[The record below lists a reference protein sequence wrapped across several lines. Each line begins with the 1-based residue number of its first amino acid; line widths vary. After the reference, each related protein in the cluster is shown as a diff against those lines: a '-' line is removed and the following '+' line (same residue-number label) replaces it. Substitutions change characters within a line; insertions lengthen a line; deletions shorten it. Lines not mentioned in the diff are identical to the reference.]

1 MFNSYFIYAYN
12 DLASYLISALY
23 AKTGISYFPAVALS
37 PIISKIEPLN
47 GLINFVFFN
56 LFEPIT
62 AANILAIL
70 YLTLMFMV
78 SYKMF
83 TSLAG
88 YKLLAVIF
96 SIFSTFSV
104 YNLYRLMSFTTDLYQ
119 VFFIPLTL
127 YLLYIKKV
135 KPYYMSVFF
144 LFGFGISIYTTYMC
158 MTFTLFWYLSEL
170 FLSHKRLRQNTKYV
184 ARNILAFLF
193 PLFLVGGLVYG
204 SVVIQALPIFA
215 SKRSDKE
222 LISNM
227 KVKYRPI
234 EDFYN
239 LSFRPWY
246 FVIPP
251 QNSLFFADLSRTI
264 YSRIEDTNYYLAD
277 DFTEEEAAGSYLGWH
292 FIIGIV
298 IAYAL
303 LLKKRNLNDT
313 EVPLYTHKDLLIRL
327 AIVSVFIL
335 LISHPPVF
343 TVAGF
348 TIYTPTYLIYK
359 VLPVF
364 RTLVRFGAV
373 LYFVTLLINYI
384 LVTYLLARFSLK
396 GRVFIYGLLCLLTFI
411 LMSIKVT
418 YVNMHN
424 PPQEIKFLAEY
435 SAESYKYAVYPK
447 GDYYSIFWILNHKK
461 QLVNPVDFINS
472 STNFDANKFSK
483 ELLSVDG
490 IDQARSLDAKLL
502 VVYKDSLSDKELS
515 NLSSIIRYVPKVIYK
530 SENVIIL
537 ELK

>member
-23 AKTGISYFPAVALS
+23 AKTGISYFPTVALS

-62 AANILAIL
+62 AANLLAIL
-70 YLTLMFMV
+70 YLALMFMV
-78 SYKMF
+78 SYKLF
-83 TSLAG
+83 TSLVSH
-88 YKLLAVIF
+88 KLLAVIF

-104 YNLYRLMSFTTDLYQ
+104 YNLYRIMSFTTDLYQ

-135 KPYYMSVFF
+135 KPYYMSVLF

-158 MTFTLFWYLSEL
+158 VTFTLFWYLSEL
-170 FLSHKRLRQNTKYV
+170 FLSHKSLRQGIKPT
-184 ARNILAFLF
+184 ARNVLAFLF

-251 QNSLFFADLSRTI
+251 QNSLFFADLSRGI
-264 YSRIEDTNYYLAD
+264 YGRIEDTNYYLAD

-298 IAYAL
+298 ITYTL

-313 EVPLYTHKDLLIRL
+313 EAPLYIHKELLVRL

-359 VLPVF
+359 ILPVF

-373 LYFVTLLINYI
+373 LYFVTLLINY
-384 LVTYLLARFSLK
+384 LLMTSLLARLGLR
-396 GRVFIYGLLCLLTFI
+396 GRVFIYSLLCLLTFV

-418 YVNMHN
+418 YVNMHT

-435 SAESYKYAVYPK
+435 SVASYKYAVYPK
-447 GDYYSIFWILNHKK
+447 GDYYSIFWILKHKK
-461 QLVNPVDFINS
+461 QLLNPVDFINS

-483 ELLSVDG
+483 ELLSIKG
-490 IDQARSLDAKLL
+490 IEQARVLDAKLL
-502 VVYKDSLSDKELS
+502 VIYKEALSEKELS
-515 NLSSIIRYVPKVIYK
+515 SLNSVVQYVSKVVYSSQD
-530 SENVIIL
+530 VIIL